1 MWLLLTISPS
11 GLSAL
16 NFRVVGLEFVSS
28 VVDFHPP
35 VDTALSVVDIG

>member
-1 MWLLLTISPS
+1 MAS

-16 NFRVVGLEFVSS
+16 NFRVDGLEFVSS

-35 VDTALSVVDIG
+35 VDAALSVVDVR